1 MRRITLAAAIVA
13 AAASVNR
20 AGAVEIYIIEDSGF
34 FGQPG
39 ITLGTLARVDSANP
53 SAVTIVG
60 NVGDQL
66 NYGGIDFRP
75 GQPLSSAFYGF
86 ENTTNSVRSL
96 GLTGGQSL
104 LDSVGHV
111 DSGIAGITFSN
122 DGSLVYCAGN
132 ANGFGRIMV
141 ADANTG
147 ELISVH
153 NFVNVSIGAL
163 ATVPAGTALPYT
175 PGEIWGIVNTTTG
188 VQLQRFNLADNTR
201 VVVGAVLGIGFNA
214 AFESGLDWAPDGTL
228 YAAFQGTRFVGG
240 EPVPVSSH
248 LYTVNP
254 ANAQATN
261 LGPIQFDGAWDVSSI
276 CVAPAPPPSCPGD
289 ANGDGLINAADLSVL
304 LANFGTSTNGGASS
318 GDFNKDGQV
327 NGADLSVL
335 LGQFGGS
342 C

>member
-1 MRRITLAAAIVA
+1 MRRGGLAMVLALAAA
-13 AAASVNR
+13 
-20 AGAVEIYIIEDSGF
+20 GAVRGGGVEIYVIEDTGF
-34 FGQPG
+34 FTQPG
-39 ITLGTLARVDSANP
+39 ISQGTLGKLSPSNP
-53 SAVTIVG
+53 AAVTIVG
-60 NVGDQL
+60 NVGDQF

-75 GQPLSSAFYGF
+75 GTPAADGFYGF
-86 ENTTNSVRSL
+86 ENTTNSVRKL

-104 LDSVGHV
+104 IDSVGHV
-111 DSGIAGITFSN
+111 DSGIAGVTFSN
-122 DGSLVYCAGN
+122 DGSLIYCAGN

-141 ADANTG
+141 ADAATG
-147 ELISVH
+147 ELVSLH
-153 NFVNVSIGAL
+153 DFVNVSIGAL
-163 ATVPAGTALPYT
+163 ATVPAGAGLPYT
-175 PGEIWGIVNTTTG
+175 PGEIWGVVNTTTG
-188 VQLQRFNLADNTR
+188 VQLQRFNLTDNTR

-240 EPVPVSSH
+240 EPVAVSSH

-261 LGPIQFDGAWDVSSI
+261 LGPIQFDGAWDASSI
-276 CVAPAPPPSCPGD
+276 CVVPAPPPSCPGD

-304 LANFGTSTNGGASS
+304 LANFGTTTNGGASS
-318 GDFNKDGQV
+318 GDFNKDGEV

-335 LGQFGGS
+335 LSQFGGS